1 MNKKKEMSELST
13 LNTARPFPF
22 IEHAKNFREYW
33 DYLYYFDIELDHADG
48 LLCFVRDFY
57 EIAAKMRSEWSEDL
71 SQVTVLLKK
80 TLMRVL
86 DKLFNIKD
94 MYTDSLIEMRDM
106 LYAFD

>member
-1 MNKKKEMSELST
+1 MNKNKIMSELST
-13 LNTARPFPF
+13 LNEARPFPF

-33 DYLYYFDIELDHADG
+33 DYLYFFDVELDHADG

-94 MYTDSLIEMRDM
+94 MYTDSLIEMQDM